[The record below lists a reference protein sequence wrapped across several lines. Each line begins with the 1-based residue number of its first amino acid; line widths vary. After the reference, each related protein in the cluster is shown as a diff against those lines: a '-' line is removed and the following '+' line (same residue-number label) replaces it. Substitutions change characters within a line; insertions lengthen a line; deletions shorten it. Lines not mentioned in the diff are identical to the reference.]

1 MVEAPRKGGEAS
13 RRPSPPSGGRAL
25 DAYIEAAG
33 LEEPKAALF
42 QSMDPA
48 ARRLTGRALE
58 RRVALA
64 MIKRRAAAAGLPP
77 STCYDRTADTLTVD
91 EIERIVI

>member
-1 MVEAPRKGGEAS
+1 
-13 RRPSPPSGGRAL
+13 
-25 DAYIEAAG
+25 
-33 LEEPKAALF
+33 
-42 QSMDPA
+42 MDPA
-48 ARRLTGRALE
+48 RRRLTGRALE

-77 STCYDRTADTLTVD
+77 STADTVTVG